1 MNLDKLD
8 NLGLQGGL
16 VVSCQALE
24 HEPLHSSLIMGRM
37 AVAAKEGGA
46 IGIRA
51 NTAADVKEIKEQVD
65 LPVIGIVK
73 RNYGTNPVFIT
84 PTILEVDE
92 LAEVH
97 AEIVAVDATLRARPD
112 GKTLDEFVKE
122 IRTKH
127 PQLLLMGDISTKEE
141 AINAERLGFDLIS
154 STLVGYTE
162 ETAGIKLYDN
172 QFSAL
177 KEILASVQ
185 TPVVAEGNIMTPEM
199 AATCLEAGV
208 YCVVVG
214 GAITRPQQITERFVS
229 EIAKLKKPSPSVQ

>member
-1 MNLDKLD
+1 MKEDLNT
-8 NLGLQGGL
+8 LGLKGGL

-24 HEPLHSSLIMGRM
+24 QEPLHSSYIMGRM
-37 AVAAKEGGA
+37 AVAAAEGGA

-51 NTAADVKEIKEQVD
+51 NSAEDIKEIKAQVN

-84 PTILEVDE
+84 PTMREIDE
-92 LAEVH
+92 LAETG
-97 AEIVAVDATLRARPD
+97 AEIVAIDATLRPRPD
-112 GKTLDEFVKE
+112 SKTLKEFVSE
-122 IRTKH
+122 IRIKYPH
-127 PQLLLMGDISTKEE
+127 LLLMADISTKEE
-141 AINAERLGFDLIS
+141 AVNAEQLGFDLIS

-162 ETAGIKLYDN
+162 ETAGLKVYD
-172 QFSAL
+172 QDFAIL
-177 KEILASVQ
+177 KDILSHVK

-199 AATCLEAGV
+199 AANCLKAGV

-229 EIAKLKKPSPSVQ
+229 EISKVHPAASGK

>member
-1 MNLDKLD
+1 MNELDR
-8 NLGLQGGL
+8 LGLKGGL

-24 HEPLHSSLIMGRM
+24 HEPLHSPYIMGRM

-51 NTAADVKEIKEQVD
+51 NTAVDIKEIKEQVD

-84 PTILEVDE
+84 PTMREIDE
-92 LAEVH
+92 LAEVG
-97 AEIVAVDATLRARPD
+97 AEIVALDATLRPRPD
-112 GKTLDEFVKE
+112 GKTLKELVSE
-122 IRTKH
+122 IRSKY
-127 PQLLLMGDISTKEE
+127 PQLLLMADISTTEE
-141 AINAERLGFDLIS
+141 AVYAENLGFDLIS

-162 ETAGIKLYDN
+162 ETAGSKLYDDD
-172 QFSAL
+172 FAIL
-177 KEILASVQ
+177 KDIVSSVK

-199 AATCLEAGV
+199 AASCLKAGV

-214 GAITRPQQITERFVS
+214 GAITRPQQITERFVA
-229 EIAKLKKPSPSVQ
+229 EIANLKHPESSNH